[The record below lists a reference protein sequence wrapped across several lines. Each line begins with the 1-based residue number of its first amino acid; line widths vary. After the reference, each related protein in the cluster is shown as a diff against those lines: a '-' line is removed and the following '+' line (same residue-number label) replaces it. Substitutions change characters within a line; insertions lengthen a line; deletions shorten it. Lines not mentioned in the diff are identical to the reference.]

1 MPNRA
6 IGGSL
11 AVAACLAAALA
22 VFAAQSL
29 SVLAVLGALALFVAA
44 RGWTVLFRPA
54 VVLPLAVILLVALSA
69 LWSLAPARSLQT
81 AAASGVVI
89 LAAGLAA
96 AVPAER
102 RLAHAGP
109 AMLVM
114 FALAAL
120 LLVIEIAGQ
129 GNLRAV
135 LNQAAGTVPRRW
147 GVETL
152 SRPVVLVSLTA
163 WGAALCLEG
172 WRRLVPLVIAAAV
185 TFIAHLYT
193 ARIGFA
199 AGLLAALLA
208 WWLGPRVVRAVGW
221 IAALVVLAMPLIVR
235 FALVPSQWEWLAGVR
250 NSGLH
255 RLYIWQFVNQFVGQR
270 PLWGWGAE
278 ASRSL
283 PGGDQPAPTGG
294 FLIQLHPHNGAMQVW
309 VELGGIGALLAAAI
323 ILIATTSIA
332 RLASPA
338 QRALGLG
345 LFVTALS
352 FWLFSFGIWQAWWL
366 GALAL
371 GIAAFKVA
379 AASPQSPTPA
389 R

>member
-6 IGGSL
+6 VGGSL
-11 AVAACLAAALA
+11 ALLACLAAALA

-29 SVLAVLGALALFVAA
+29 SVLAILAALALFAAA
-44 RGWTVLFRPA
+44 RGSAVLRRPA
-54 VVLPLAVILLVALSA
+54 VLLPLAVIVLVALSA

-89 LAAGLAA
+89 LAAGFAA

-102 RLAHAGP
+102 RLAVAGP
-109 AMLVM
+109 AVLVL
-114 FALAAL
+114 FGLAAL
-120 LLVIEIAGQ
+120 LLVVEIAGQ
-129 GNLRAV
+129 GHLRALV
-135 LNQAAGTVPRRW
+135 NQATGTVPRRW

-152 SRPVVLVSLTA
+152 SRPVVLVCLVA
-163 WGAALCLEG
+163 WGAALCLAG
-172 WRRLVPLVIAAAV
+172 WYRAVPLIAAAAV
-185 TFIAHLYT
+185 TFVAHLYT

-208 WWLGPRVVRAVGW
+208 WWLGPRLVRLAGWVAAAVM
-221 IAALVVLAMPLIVR
+221 LAMPLIVR

-255 RLYIWQFVNQFVGQR
+255 RLYIWQFVNGFVGQR

-283 PGGDQPAPTGG
+283 PGGEATAPSGG
-294 FLIQLHPHNGAMQVW
+294 QLMQLHPHNGAMQVW
-309 VELGGIGALLAAAI
+309 VELGGLGALLAAAI
-323 ILIATTSIA
+323 IVVFAMAIA

-366 GALAL
+366 GALAM

-379 AASPQSPTPA
+379 AASPQSLPPA

>member
-11 AVAACLAAALA
+11 ALAACLAAALA

-29 SVLAVLGALALFVAA
+29 SVLAVLAALALFAVA
-44 RGWTVLFRPA
+44 RGWTALFRPA
-54 VVLPLAVILLVALSA
+54 VLLPLSVVLLVALSA

-81 AAASGVVI
+81 AGASGVVI
-89 LAAGLAA
+89 MAAGLAA
-96 AVPAER
+96 SVPAER
-102 RLAHAGP
+102 RLTQAGP
-109 AMLVM
+109 AVLVL
-114 FALAAL
+114 FSLAAL

-135 LNQAAGTVPRRW
+135 LNQAVGTVPRRW

-152 SRPVVLVSLTA
+152 SRPVVLVCLTA
-163 WGAALCLEG
+163 WGASLCLEG
-172 WRRLVPLVIAAAV
+172 WRRLVPLAIAAAV

-208 WWLGPRVVRAVGW
+208 WWLGPRVVRTAGW
-221 IAALVVLAMPLIVR
+221 VAALVVLAMPLIVR

-255 RLYIWQFVNQFVGQR
+255 RLYIWEFVNRFIGQR
-270 PLWGWGAE
+270 PIWGWGAE

-283 PGGDQPAPTGG
+283 PGGEATAPSGG
-294 FLIQLHPHNGAMQVW
+294 QLMQLHPHNGAMQAW
-309 VELGGIGALLAAAI
+309 VELGGLGAVLAAAI
-323 ILIATTSIA
+323 ILVATMSIA

-379 AASPQSPTPA
+379 AASPQSLTPA